1 MKFWQALTWVEPDQL
16 LETAKFAEE
25 AGFDGCML
33 GDHGVYPRDI
43 AAGYP
48 YATDGVPPMRADA
61 DYPDCW
67 ATLGALAAV
76 TKRLRFTVS
85 VYVLPLRNVFE
96 VARATGTLAILSN
109 DRVALGAGIGWMKEE
124 FDIYGVDFKTRGK
137 RCDEMIEVLHKLWQG
152 GMVEH
157 RGRFFDFPPLQIA
170 PAPKKPVPIWMG
182 GSSPPALRRTA
193 TLCDGWLGAGNTP
206 EEVPGI
212 LATLTRLRSEAGR
225 AHLPFETIVGLSTPP
240 DVDTFKR
247 LAEKGMTT
255 GISYPF
261 KFALGESS
269 SLDQKK
275 RVMEEFAEKI
285 IRRCA

>member
-1 MKFWQALTWVEPDQL
+1 
-16 LETAKFAEE
+16 
-25 AGFDGCML
+25 
-33 GDHGVYPRDI
+33 
-43 AAGYP
+43 
-48 YATDGVPPMRADA
+48 
-61 DYPDCW
+61 
-67 ATLGALAAV
+67 
-76 TKRLRFTVS
+76 
-85 VYVLPLRNVFE
+85 
-96 VARATGTLAILSN
+96 
-109 DRVALGAGIGWMKEE
+109 
-124 FDIYGVDFKTRGK
+124 
-137 RCDEMIEVLHKLWQG
+137 
-152 GMVEH
+152 
-157 RGRFFDFPPLQIA
+157 
-170 PAPKKPVPIWMG
+170 MG
-182 GSSPPALRRTA
+182 GSSAPALRRTA

-247 LAEKGMTT
+247 LAEQGMTT

-261 KFALGESS
+261 KFAFGESS